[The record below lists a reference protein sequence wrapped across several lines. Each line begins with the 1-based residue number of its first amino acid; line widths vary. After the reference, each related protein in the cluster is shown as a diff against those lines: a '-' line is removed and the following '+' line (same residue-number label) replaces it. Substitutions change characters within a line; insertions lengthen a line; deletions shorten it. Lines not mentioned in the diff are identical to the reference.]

1 MVTVPKFDTIS
12 PHCTSVTP
20 IMMRLKII
28 YFFSDPMCSIEAR
41 DSQLKIDFYDND
53 ICLNEYRL
61 ARKKT
66 PT

>member
-41 DSQLKIDFYDND
+41 DS
-53 ICLNEYRL
+53 
-61 ARKKT
+61 
-66 PT
+66 